1 MVDNPRAVVDLHRDA
16 SFWYEDSLS
25 YKMKF
30 TQYARITPAFPFAST
45 DDLVAHEVPLDSS
58 GHVSVMMFDYMTDR
72 DGSVRSDPRSSSNGG
87 INAGHSFKFL
97 GGIWDEATDEGRFVN
112 LTSGA
117 GLWAPRLIDGF
128 PLLDERF
135 PIRDSAAELPES
147 LKYLVD
153 GNPIEGMKRVYR
165 STNTMLSQEG
175 RWFEFDSTR
184 NFATFVVDGESGGAG
199 TGHFVVYDAPGI
211 RDAYTVGQFFPFA
224 PIDKVFGVREADGKT
239 VLFPNYG
246 SDSRNDCS
254 SREFASGHGYFKANH
269 HFGMVMDVDF
279 LQPAAGRPYSRDETT
294 GEWFAEDMVFEFDG
308 DDDLYVYI
316 DGVLVLDV
324 GGVHASRHGLINFA
338 NGRVSA
344 SSVKAVAGTPGAYF
358 NGTIRELFELAL
370 GDEFDP
376 SAFSGDTFSPMSKHH
391 MTVYYFERGNM
402 ASNLGI
408 RFNLQEEIPVTLSKA
423 DAATSA
429 PLSGARYSAWTSP
442 ECVGDPLYT
451 SLPSAED
458 GTMVFEGSF
467 TKGTYWIKETTAP
480 TLYGLDEQVYR
491 LEVLDGGA
499 CELYDRAEGGS
510 RIVGFVDDR
519 IASYAILP
527 KTGGPG
533 VAVFL
538 LPGAVMVLAVAVLTE
553 RRRRR

>member
-1 MVDNPRAVVDLHRDA
+1 MDNPRAVVDLHRDA

-72 DGSVRSDPRSSSNGG
+72 DGSVRSDLRSSSNGG

-279 LQPAAGRPYSRDETT
+279 LQPAAGRPYSRISMVSLCWTWAACTRPGTALSILPT
-294 GEWFAEDMVFEFDG
+294 GGSPRRRLRQWPERRARTSTERFG
-308 DDDLYVYI
+308 
-316 DGVLVLDV
+316 
-324 GGVHASRHGLINFA
+324 SC
-338 NGRVSA
+338 
-344 SSVKAVAGTPGAYF
+344 SSWP
-358 NGTIRELFELAL
+358 LATSSTL
-370 GDEFDP
+370 RRFP
-376 SAFSGDTFSPMSKHH
+376 
-391 MTVYYFERGNM
+391 
-402 ASNLGI
+402 GI
-408 RFNLQEEIPVTLSKA
+408 R
-423 DAATSA
+423 
-429 PLSGARYSAWTSP
+429 SP
-442 ECVGDPLYT
+442 RC
-451 SLPSAED
+451 PS
-458 GTMVFEGSF
+458 T
-467 TKGTYWIKETTAP
+467 I
-480 TLYGLDEQVYR
+480 
-491 LEVLDGGA
+491 
-499 CELYDRAEGGS
+499 
-510 RIVGFVDDR
+510 
-519 IASYAILP
+519 
-527 KTGGPG
+527 
-533 VAVFL
+533 
-538 LPGAVMVLAVAVLTE
+538 
-553 RRRRR
+553 